1 MSQELIDNLI
11 TVIDECEMARY
22 HPPAVARPRID
33 SIQPGLLGN
42 QRHGGDKT
50 KQPLMMTRRSTILSI
65 IAAIVAIMAMPAR
78 LTASHAIIEE
88 ADSAYTRDDF
98 SLAAT
103 LYTQAIDSLG
113 HRPSCTINS
122 ATHITDSD
130 VRAWP

>member
-1 MSQELIDNLI
+1 
-11 TVIDECEMARY
+11 MARY
-22 HPPAVARPRID
+22 TPPAVARPRID

-113 HRPSCTINS
+113 SSSDLYYNLGNAYYRLGRP
-122 ATHITDSD
+122 
-130 VRAWP
+130 AWP